1 MDKFEGYK
9 YLSKINRDYNVDIS
23 EQVKNIAGKKEVPQS
38 VISFINKYIPRDSTT
53 TLNMIY
59 EKRHKNPLYKSLV
72 NEDSKIEDKAIAL
85 SSYLTQAM
93 IGLSK
98 ITDES
103 SKSMY
108 CEDLMINDIINS
120 LAKYSCGDSSMLS
133 ETFSKVRR
141 SIKSIKE

>member
-59 EKRHKNPLYKSLV
+59 EKRYKNPLYKSLV

-103 SKSMY
+103 SKSVY

-133 ETFSKVRR
+133 ETFSRVRR

>member
-108 CEDLMINDIINS
+108 CEDLMINDVINS

-133 ETFSKVRR
+133 ETFSRVRR
-141 SIKSIKE
+141 SIKSVKE